1 MHFRTRIRQAVARLE
16 SIATMPAE
24 QERAMLAELQH
35 CAATEVQSLI
45 DHHSTNA
52 LRAYAG
58 VRLFSEAQV
67 DELPVSAYS
76 LAEFRRSI
84 NYMALV
90 WNASKDL
97 PPFVGRDLRP
107 FLETVNDALYQ
118 LVVYTTG
125 WSEEIQLQPR
135 EAWYSEPDAK
145 IIICGVGRCWDL
157 DDEEYSGNASLRPAT
172 KSELIAHSIYDYYQ
186 DLD

>member
-1 MHFRTRIRQAVARLE
+1 
-16 SIATMPAE
+16 MPAE
-24 QERAMLAELQH
+24 QEWAMLVELQH
-35 CAATEVQSLI
+35 CAATEIQSLI

-52 LRAYAG
+52 LRDYVG
-58 VRLFSEAQV
+58 IHLFIEAQV

-76 LAEFRRSI
+76 LAEFRRRI
-84 NYMALV
+84 NYLALV

-97 PPFVGRDLRP
+97 PPFAGRDLRP
-107 FLETVNDALYQ
+107 FLETVNDTLYQ

-135 EAWYSEPDAK
+135 EAWYSEPDAM

-157 DDEEYSGNASLRPAT
+157 SGEEYSGNASLRPAT
-172 KSELIAHSIYDYYQ
+172 KSELVAHNIYNYHQ
-186 DLD
+186 DLE